1 LSQITIIFGVI
12 IFHSELSQIPSIVRV
27 IISKIAFKQYFV
39 GFAADHCETLFCRQK
54 STVRYHVFYSH
65 CLV

>member
-12 IFHSELSQIPSIVRV
+12 IFHRELSQIPSIVRV
-27 IISKIAFKQYFV
+27 IISKIALKQYFV